1 MDIQRLF
8 VKIHGRFPNNLLLC
22 IVPLMLLS
30 PLPVMMAANCA
41 SDGLFSTEKSGPAV
55 EFGFFLTGILL
66 TSVFA
71 LPVVLM
77 VSGKMA
83 QYSAALSIGGAIAV
97 MASIFL
103 YQVIFNS
110 SSDDE

>member
-1 MDIQRLF
+1 
-8 VKIHGRFPNNLLLC
+8 
-22 IVPLMLLS
+22 MLLS

-41 SDGLFSTEKSGPAV
+41 SDGLFATEKSGPAV

-77 VSGKMA
+77 ISEKISMV
-83 QYSAALSIGGAIAV
+83 AAGLSVGGAISL

-110 SSDDE
+110 SDDE